1 MRLRLIYSGELKAS
15 QQPDLRTGQ
24 PKQIVNK
31 HQIRKAF
38 HLQLKRFWEQ
48 DSFLNSA
55 RVHPNDYGVDTSISD
70 YEKIWQPDTNKQVSL
85 NKAVANKH
93 QEYGYKFVPLARK
106 DWKLHCKLQIL
117 LLRQDGVNSAV
128 SAGDIDNR
136 VKTIIDAL
144 TKPAHLNQL
153 PANESPVEG
162 EDPFYCLLE
171 DDRLVTSLEIESDSL
186 LDPNFPNNHAHVI
199 VSVEIRPH
207 TVNMFNLSFAS

>member
-15 QQPDLRTGQ
+15 QQPDPHTGK
-24 PKQIVNK
+24 PKQVSNK

-38 HLQLKRFWEQ
+38 HIQLKRFWEQ

-55 RVHPNDYGVDTSISD
+55 RVVPDYYGVDTFILD
-70 YEKIWQPDTNKQVSL
+70 YEKIWQPDANKQVSL

-93 QEYGYKFVPLARK
+93 QEFGYKFVPLARK

-117 LLRQDGVNSAV
+117 LLRQDGINSAV

-144 TKPAHLNQL
+144 TKPAHRNQL
-153 PANESPVEG
+153 PANESPSEG

-171 DDRLVTSLEIESDSL
+171 DDGLVTSLEVESDIL
-186 LDPNFPNNHAHVI
+186 LLSNFPNNHAHVI
-199 VSVEIRPH
+199 VSAEIRPH